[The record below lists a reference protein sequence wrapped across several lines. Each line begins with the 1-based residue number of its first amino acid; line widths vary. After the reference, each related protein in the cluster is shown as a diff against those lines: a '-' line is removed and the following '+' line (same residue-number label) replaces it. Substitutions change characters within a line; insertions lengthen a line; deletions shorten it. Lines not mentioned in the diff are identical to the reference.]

1 MVPRACTPLC
11 REGAPMRRARE
22 PPIAS
27 FSPERRDLGARLGL
41 AALQNAKAPC
51 RTARLGSR
59 PRPGTAYM
67 RPRRATPAVSDR
79 GTSLDRATTAL

>member
-1 MVPRACTPLC
+1 
-11 REGAPMRRARE
+11 MRRARE

-27 FSPERRDLGARLGL
+27 FSPERRDLGARFGL

-51 RTARLGSR
+51 RTARLGSRTARLGCR